1 MMIDPFVFYKALI
14 DNEIVFFTGVP
25 DSLLK
30 EFCSVISANVK
41 PSNHVVASNEGAAVG
56 IAIGN
61 YAATGKIPL
70 VYMQNSGIGNAI
82 NPLISLADPKVMAI
96 PILLMVGWRGEL
108 DASGRQVKDE
118 PQHAKQGHIT
128 PELLDALDLPY
139 EIIDGQSDPLVVSR
153 LKKLAIAR
161 SGPVALVVR
170 RGAFQAL
177 GLQGF
182 DNHGVTLS
190 RETALETV
198 ISAVKTSAAIVSTTG
213 MLSRELFELR
223 VRRDDPLKDLFVV
236 GGMGHA
242 ISIATGIACAQTQRQ
257 VICLDGDG
265 AALMH
270 LGALSISCK
279 MHNLIHVVFN
289 NRSHDSVGGQ
299 DTCAPNLSLSKVAR
313 SLGYTNV
320 STATCSNE
328 IEAALTIAQN
338 RSGSQFIEI
347 ICKKGSREGLGR
359 PTGTPKQNLEYFRSF
374 LQD

>member
-1 MMIDPFVFYKALI
+1 MIDPFVFYKALI
-14 DNEIVFFTGVP
+14 DHEIVFFTGVP

-41 PSNHVVASNEGAAVG
+41 PSNHIVAPNEGSAVG

-82 NPLISLADPKVMAI
+82 NPLVSLADPKVMAT

-108 DASGRQVKDE
+108 DATGRQVKDE

-128 PELLDALDLPY
+128 PELFDALDLPY
-139 EIIDGQSDPLVVSR
+139 EIIDGNSDPLVVSR

-170 RGAFQAL
+170 RSTFHAL
-177 GLQGF
+177 GLQDF
-182 DNHGVTLS
+182 DNHGVPLS
-190 RETALETV
+190 RELALETV
-198 ISAVKTSAAIVSTTG
+198 ISNVKKNAAIVSTTG

-223 VRRDDPLKDLFVV
+223 VRREDLQTDLFVV

-242 ISIATGIACAQTQRQ
+242 ISIATGIGCAQTKRQ

-270 LGALSISCK
+270 LGALSVGCK

-299 DTCAPNLSLSKVAR
+299 DTCAPNLNLSKVA
-313 SLGYTNV
+313 
-320 STATCSNE
+320 
-328 IEAALTIAQN
+328 
-338 RSGSQFIEI
+338 
-347 ICKKGSREGLGR
+347 K
-359 PTGTPKQNLEYFRSF
+359 
-374 LQD
+374 